1 MKNSNELILKSVTV
15 YMLLTM
21 LYKTRDIYDM
31 NRLKGYKELTNP
43 HLTIEIDYTDYKE
56 LNIEEL
62 EKDIRT
68 NDENEY
74 LIEFKIKGS
83 TKSNRLLFTEDYII
97 NNPNYLDTEDIPIRD
112 KNMLKDIKNGNIIVN
127 KIWRKKREEVSYLN
141 IEEEFKEE
149 NLSHEFTITRKDNGN
164 WVIHGDEI
172 EK

>member
-68 NDENEY
+68 NDDNEY
-74 LIEFKIKGS
+74 LIEFQIKGS

-97 NNPNYLDTEDIPIRD
+97 NNPNYLDTEDIPKRD
-112 KNMLKDIKNGNIIVN
+112 KNMLEAIKNGNIIVN

-141 IEEEFKEE
+141 IEESLKKKTYHM
-149 NLSHEFTITRKDNGN
+149 NLQLQ
-164 WVIHGDEI
+164 
-172 EK
+172 EKIQHVERQK